1 MFDKNEITD
10 PDKLKR
16 TQSEYYVHFFF
27 CVFFTCI
34 CEAIPRIQA

>member
-1 MFDKNEITD
+1 MFDENEITD

-27 CVFFTCI
+27 LCLFHMYM
-34 CEAIPRIQA
+34 